1 MTEGTT
7 TTLPRAEGLRRV
19 EMKVPD
25 DVSAML
31 RLKELG
37 WGTRSIAA
45 ELGCS
50 RTTVRRWLR
59 EGGWRR
65 ASTPERASVLAG
77 HEAWLSERFRR
88 HGGNADVVRQELA
101 AEKGVTVSLRTV
113 ERAVAPLRQALRA
126 EALAMGPGAAGP
138 HRGSVARS
146 GVSRAAPPS

>member
-1 MTEGTT
+1 
-7 TTLPRAEGLRRV
+7 
-19 EMKVPD
+19 MKVPD

-37 WGTRSIAA
+37 WGTRSNAA

-113 ERAVAPLRQALRA
+113 ERA

-138 HRGSVARS
+138 HRGSVARP